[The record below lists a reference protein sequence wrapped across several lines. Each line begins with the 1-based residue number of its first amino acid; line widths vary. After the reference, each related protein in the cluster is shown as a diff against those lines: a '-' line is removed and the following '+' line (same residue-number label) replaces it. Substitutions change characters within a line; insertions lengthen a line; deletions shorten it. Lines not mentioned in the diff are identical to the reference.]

1 MLRKRA
7 PPPSRER
14 LKAASTRNLRSMTDS
29 VRLSRGLSKRRTS
42 ALSTRSETAPN
53 PESHMHPPSTS
64 APASAATNSTQFVAV
79 PPSSG
84 ATFSQPGTSI
94 AQLSGIGCPP
104 VPAALTS
111 GPYHV
116 LSGGSGVTGTY
127 SGESIIDFNA
137 NANHS
142 TSSVATTSVMSPYM
156 GIGTGMPILNQ
167 QILPAYPA
175 LKPSV
180 FDNISAHIPL
190 KLKEKIW
197 QNEYIDLDKLLKS
210 AKELA
215 CETKLSGDLI
225 IHDGRIAV
233 EETPRKSSLD
243 IETWTSAFLIFMSIS
258 LEKCP
263 NQAQDLL
270 KYMKD
275 IRFAAKNSNG
285 WALYDEQFRL
295 RRAGRPGISWGLI
308 SSEMWAMYVLMGTKS
323 SQLPHND
330 VTENMGRR
338 KRLTCRIFNQGTNCK
353 YGKSCIYSHSC
364 SNCGKSHPEVTCFR
378 KEMHQLNE

>member
-1 MLRKRA
+1 
-7 PPPSRER
+7 
-14 LKAASTRNLRSMTDS
+14 
-29 VRLSRGLSKRRTS
+29 
-42 ALSTRSETAPN
+42 
-53 PESHMHPPSTS
+53 
-64 APASAATNSTQFVAV
+64 
-79 PPSSG
+79 
-84 ATFSQPGTSI
+84 
-94 AQLSGIGCPP
+94 
-104 VPAALTS
+104 
-111 GPYHV
+111 
-116 LSGGSGVTGTY
+116 
-127 SGESIIDFNA
+127 
-137 NANHS
+137 
-142 TSSVATTSVMSPYM
+142 MSPYM

-167 QILPAYPA
+167 QILPAPAYPA
-175 LKPSV
+175 LNPSV

-275 IRFAAKNSNG
+275 IRFAAKKLQWLG
-285 WALYDEQFRL
+285 
-295 RRAGRPGISWGLI
+295 
-308 SSEMWAMYVLMGTKS
+308 V
-323 SQLPHND
+323 
-330 VTENMGRR
+330 V
-338 KRLTCRIFNQGTNCK
+338 
-353 YGKSCIYSHSC
+353 
-364 SNCGKSHPEVTCFR
+364 
-378 KEMHQLNE
+378 